1 MACFGK
7 YQRLLLF
14 LSQSQQGS
22 MLFATA
28 NAGALQTDE
37 FSDPATAAADLVDRS
52 KAAHRVSTL
61 MQEHFSMS
69 DLTPDSPRLFASLL
83 PPEEKKV
90 EALR

>member
-1 MACFGK
+1 MQEQYIGDK
-7 YQRLLLF
+7 
-14 LSQSQQGS
+14 LS
-22 MLFATA
+22 ADA
-28 NAGALQTDE
+28 AAGA
-37 FSDPATAAADLVDRS
+37 AAGAAAAVDLIYCS

-61 MQEHFSMS
+61 MQEHFAMS